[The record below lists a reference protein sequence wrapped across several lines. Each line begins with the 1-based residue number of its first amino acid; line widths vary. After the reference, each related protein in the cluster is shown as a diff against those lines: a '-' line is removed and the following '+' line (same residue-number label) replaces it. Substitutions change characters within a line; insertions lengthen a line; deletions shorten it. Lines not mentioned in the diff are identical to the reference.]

1 MDEARMKE
9 LQAKR
14 KTSGL
19 TDEEADELGHLY
31 AEKAGKPYSNARN
44 EPEPEMT
51 HDQGLRE
58 NEGVTGS

>member
-19 TDEEADELGHLY
+19 TDGEADELGHLY
-31 AEKAGKPYSNARN
+31 AEMAGKPYSNARH

-51 HDQGLRE
+51 HDQRPPE

>member
-14 KTSGL
+14 KTNGL

-31 AEKAGKPYSNARN
+31 AEKAGKPYSNARH
-44 EPEPEMT
+44 EPEAET
-51 HDQGLRE
+51 RHDPNLHE
-58 NEGVTGS
+58 NERVTGT

>member
-1 MDEARMKE
+1 MQE

-31 AEKAGKPYSNARN
+31 AEKAGKPYSNARH
-44 EPEPEMT
+44 EPEADTPHDPNLPEN
-51 HDQGLRE
+51 DR
-58 NEGVTGS
+58 VTGS

>member
-1 MDEARMKE
+1 VDEARMKE

-14 KTSGL
+14 KTNGL

-31 AEKAGKPYSNARN
+31 AEKAGKPYSNARH

-51 HDQGLRE
+51 HDPNLPE
-58 NEGVTGS
+58 NEGATGS